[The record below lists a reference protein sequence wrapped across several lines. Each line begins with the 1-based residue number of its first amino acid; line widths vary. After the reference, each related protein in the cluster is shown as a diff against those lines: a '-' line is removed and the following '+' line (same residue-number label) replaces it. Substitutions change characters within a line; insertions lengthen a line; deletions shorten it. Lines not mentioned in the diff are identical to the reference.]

1 MMTDGYIEL
10 FTLFISML
18 INITV
23 VMYNM
28 YSSIPF

>member
-1 MMTDGYIEL
+1 MMMDGYIEL